1 MLIIVPAL
9 IALGIFGFFVYLSV
23 PRGKATSIESRLAS
37 FADRTSL
44 EEIELE
50 QPFSERVVKPMVS
63 GVVRMLGR
71 MTPATAME
79 RTRKN
84 LALAGNPNNMQVADF
99 MGMRTIAGIGLALLL
114 LALGIFALK
123 ADLLRLLA
131 LVAIGGLLG
140 YMAPVYWLGSK
151 IKSRQKAILRQLPD
165 AIDLMTVSV
174 EAGLG
179 FDSALQ
185 RVADKWTN
193 ELSVEIQRTL
203 SEMRVGKS
211 RREALREMSNRAGVN
226 ELTTFVASIIQADQ
240 LGVSMAKVLR
250 IQADQMRI
258 KRRQRAEEQ
267 GHKAPVLMMFP
278 MVFLIFPAMYIVI
291 LGPSVPQFAC
301 RFAGYCVGVVGP

>member
-1 MLIIVPAL
+1 MLILLPAL
-9 IALGIFGFFVYLSV
+9 VALGIFGFFIYLSV

-37 FADRTSL
+37 FADRNSL
-44 EEIELE
+44 EELELE
-50 QPFSERVVKPMVS
+50 QPFSERVVKPMVG

-71 MTPATAME
+71 MTPARSME

-99 MGMRTIAGIGLALLL
+99 MGMRTIAGVGLAVLLL
-114 LALGIFALK
+114 VLGLFALK
-123 ADLLRLLA
+123 VDLMRLLA
-131 LVAIGGLLG
+131 LVAVGALLG

-151 IKSRQKAILRQLPD
+151 IKARQKGILRQLPD

-226 ELTTFVASIIQADQ
+226 ELTTFIASIIQADQ

-278 MVFLIFPAMYIVI
+278 MVFLIFPAMYVVI
-291 LGPSVPQFAC
+291 LGPAVPQFAC
-301 RFAGYCVGVVGP
+301 RFAGFCTGVVGP

>member
-1 MLIIVPAL
+1 
-9 IALGIFGFFVYLSV
+9 
-23 PRGKATSIESRLAS
+23 
-37 FADRTSL
+37 
-44 EEIELE
+44 
-50 QPFSERVVKPMVS
+50 
-63 GVVRMLGR
+63 MLGR
-71 MTPATAME
+71 MTPATSME

-99 MGMRTIAGIGLALLL
+99 MGMRTIAGVGLSLLM

-123 ADLLRLLA
+123 VDLLRLLA
-131 LVAIGGLLG
+131 LVAVGGLLG
-140 YMAPVYWLGSK
+140 YMAPVYWLGNK
-151 IKSRQKAILRQLPD
+151 IKSRQKAILKQLPD

-211 RREALREMSNRAGVN
+211 RREALREMSIRAGVK
-226 ELTTFVASIIQADQ
+226 ELTTVVASI
-240 LGVSMAKVLR
+240 

-278 MVFLIFPAMYIVI
+278 MVFLIFPAMYVVI

-301 RFAGYCVGVVGP
+301 RFAGYCVGVVSP